1 MEEILL
7 KPKVMV
13 SPGVGADNPGLIE
26 EKLGDLAEI
35 VFCTFRKPEDI
46 SEEVRDVEAIILLL
60 EPINDTVLNNFP
72 NLKVIA
78 RYGVGYDNV
87 DVEACTRRGI
97 YVTHTPGI
105 LSHAVA
111 ELTVG
116 LMLCLSRG
124 LINADKYVRTEW
136 AKPNRVRLRMG
147 IDLYGKTLGI
157 IGLGRIG
164 YEVAVRAK
172 SFGMKIVYYDVER
185 KVDAERNLGVKYVDL
200 ETLMMESD
208 FVSVHVPLTSQTRG
222 LIGER
227 ELRLMKPTAYLINTS
242 RGPVI
247 DENALCKALREGW
260 IAGAGLDVFVEEPLP
275 LESPLIN
282 MENVVLTPHIGTYT
296 VETRRAMAL
305 MCIENVRA
313 VLMGEVP
320 PNLVPEQKGMIFKR

>member
-1 MEEILL
+1 VEEMML

-13 SPGVGADNPGLIE
+13 SPSVRDDNPGLIE

-35 VFCTFRKPEDI
+35 VFHTFRKPEDI
-46 SEEVRDVEAIILLL
+46 SEEIRDIRAMILSL
-60 EPINDTVLNNFP
+60 EPINDIILNNFP
-72 NLKVIA
+72 SLKVIA
-78 RYGVGYDNV
+78 RYGVGYDTV

-116 LMLCLSRG
+116 LMICLSRR

-136 AKPNRVRLRMG
+136 AKPNRARLRMG

-172 SFGMKIVYYDVER
+172 SFGMKIIYYDIER
-185 KVDAERNLGVKYVDL
+185 KVDAERTLGVKYVDL
-200 ETLMMESD
+200 ETLMRESD
-208 FVSVHVPLTSQTRG
+208 FISIHVPLTSQTRG

-227 ELRLMKPTAYLINTS
+227 ELKLMKPTAYLINTS

-247 DENALCKALREGW
+247 DENALCKALKEGW
-260 IAGAGLDVFVEEPLP
+260 IAGAGLDVFAEEPLP

-296 VETRRAMAL
+296 FETRRAMAL

-313 VLMGEVP
+313 VLMGETP
-320 PNLVPEQKGMIFKR
+320 PNLVPEQRGIIFKR